1 MQQGEAAP
9 CRLERHLCPR
19 LGEGE
24 ALCVCVCVCNT
35 APCWMDSHC
44 YVLGGAGGHWDCI
57 MLPSAGW
64 DMSERL
70 VEGCVCVCVCR
81 EGWG

>member
-24 ALCVCVCVCNT
+24 AVCECVCVCVTLPPAGWTVT
-35 APCWMDSHC
+35 ATYWE
-44 YVLGGAGGHWDCI
+44 GRGAHWDCI

-70 VEGCVCVCVCR
+70 VEGCVCVCV
-81 EGWG
+81 